1 MRESVLRDAGRAALA
16 AAAAFLFYSLLGGLR
31 PSVLFVFNAFSVVV
45 VVFSVGRGEV
55 YGAFLGAACGLVQD
69 SFSAGIFGVAG
80 LTKTLL
86 GFWTGYVSRRIDVV
100 SASRSAL
107 FLFVLSFLELL
118 LWVLL
123 KALVLREPVDF
134 RHGLLVLQPLVTA
147 VLGTLILNITRRRQA
162 RRARA

>member
-1 MRESVLRDAGRAALA
+1 MRETILRDAGKAALA
-16 AAAAFLFYSLLGGLR
+16 AAAAFVFYSLLGSLR

-45 VVFSVGRGEV
+45 MVFSIGRGEV
-55 YGAFLGAACGLVQD
+55 FGAFLGAACGLVQD
-69 SFSAGIFGVAG
+69 SFSIGIFGVAG

-86 GFWTGYVSRRIDVV
+86 GFWTGFVSRRIDVV
-100 SASRSAL
+100 SASRNAL
-107 FLFVLSFLELL
+107 FLFVMSSLELL

-134 RHGLLVLQPLVTA
+134 RQGLLVLQPFITA
-147 VLGTLILNITRRRQA
+147 LLGTLILKISRRVQA